1 MTLPF
6 TDEQFFGVFAAY
18 NLLLWPAALV
28 LWVATA
34 VVCIAWLRGSTNRSL
49 LVPALLAI
57 HWIWVGLAYHAAFF
71 TRINPAA
78 WLFSGLFLVEAGLLV
93 SYGVIRNRIRFAEPA
108 SFLRHVAS
116 WVLIAYALAYPL
128 IAQAEGRAYP
138 YVPTFAVPCPT
149 TILTIGFL
157 LAADPPLPRLVA
169 VIPILWALIASS
181 AALLFGVRAD
191 FMLLVAGLA
200 LIYDVS
206 RPAARRASVRFVPT
220 VPRTI
225 ESAPREAHRSA

>member
-93 SYGVIRNRIRFAEPA
+93 WYGVIRNRIQFAERA
-108 SFLRHVAS
+108 SFFRHVAS

-169 VIPILWALIASS
+169 VIPILWALIGGSGAF
-181 AALLFGVRAD
+181 LFGVRAD
-191 FMLLVAGLA
+191 LILLVAGMT
-200 LIYDVS
+200 LIADVL
-206 RPAARRASVRFVPT
+206 RRTARRGSVGLMTAGIRA
-220 VPRTI
+220 I
-225 ESAPREAHRSA
+225 DSAPRAAHRST